1 MEKNL
6 NYDQS
11 CNLMLAYRTLQHLT
25 QLAKANGY
33 EPTCLIDDDNDGQL
47 YFNLRHT
54 VGEMGGP
61 CFLRDI
67 DTEEASIFAQK
78 AEVFRA
84 YWEKFIGDKRNADA
98 KRISELKE
106 ELAKLEGRA

>member
-1 MEKNL
+1 MEHNGL
-6 NYDQS
+6 SYDAAA
-11 CNLMLAYRTLQHLT
+11 NLMLAFRTLQHLT
-25 QLAKANGY
+25 QIAKANGY
-33 EPTCLIDDDNDGQL
+33 EPTGLIDEDGQL
-47 YFNLRHT
+47 YFNLQHT
-54 VGEMGGP
+54 VGVMGRP

-67 DTEEASIFAQK
+67 DTEDASIFAQK

-84 YWEKFIGDKRNADA
+84 YWENFIGDKRNADA